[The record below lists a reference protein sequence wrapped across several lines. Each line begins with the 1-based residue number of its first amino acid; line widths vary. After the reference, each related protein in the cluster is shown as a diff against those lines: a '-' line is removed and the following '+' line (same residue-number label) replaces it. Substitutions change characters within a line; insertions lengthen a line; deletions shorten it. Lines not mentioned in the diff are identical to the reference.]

1 MTYKKKYYA
10 IIPARGGSTGIKN
23 KNLKIIA
30 GKTLV
35 SLASNFALS
44 FKFFNK
50 VILSSD
56 SKKILNNVKNKKLF
70 KDKRPKRYSGK
81 LSQTVDTIKYLSKKF
96 DFNQDDIIFLFEP
109 TSPLRN
115 KQDVLNAKK
124 IIDKKNEKS
133 VCSFCETWTH
143 PFRTWKKNKNK
154 MQFFL
159 KNKQTLLPRQTHL
172 KAYCATGH
180 VIAFKYSKN
189 LTKLINNNTS
199 FIMIDKF
206 RSLDIDD
213 PSDLK
218 IVKYIY
224 ENRGI

>member
-23 KNLKIIA
+23 KNLKIIG

-35 SLASNFALS
+35 SLASNFALN

-56 SKKILNNVKNKKLF
+56 SKKILSNVNHKKII

-81 LSQTVDTIKYLSKKF
+81 FSQTVDTIRYLSKRF
-96 DFNQDDIIFLFEP
+96 GFNQGDIIFLFEP

-115 KQDVLNAKK
+115 KQDVLKAKK

>member
-1 MTYKKKYYA
+1 
-10 IIPARGGSTGIKN
+10 
-23 KNLKIIA
+23 
-30 GKTLV
+30 
-35 SLASNFALS
+35 
-44 FKFFNK
+44 
-50 VILSSD
+50 
-56 SKKILNNVKNKKLF
+56 
-70 KDKRPKRYSGK
+70 
-81 LSQTVDTIKYLSKKF
+81 
-96 DFNQDDIIFLFEP
+96 
-109 TSPLRN
+109 
-115 KQDVLNAKK
+115 
-124 IIDKKNEKS
+124 
-133 VCSFCETWTH
+133 
-143 PFRTWKKNKNK
+143 